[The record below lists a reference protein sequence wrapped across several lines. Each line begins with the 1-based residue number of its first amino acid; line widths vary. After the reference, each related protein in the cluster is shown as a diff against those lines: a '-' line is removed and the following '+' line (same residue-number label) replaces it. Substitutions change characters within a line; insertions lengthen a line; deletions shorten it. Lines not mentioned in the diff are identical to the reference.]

1 MAHMSSTLVPNF
13 LLILALASMLL
24 VGCTAGPAAPPSSST
39 AATESA
45 SPTPGA
51 GGSEPAGLAP
61 GESWL
66 VQGANAYVDGTSPVC
81 ADEDLLSNPD
91 SEFPG
96 VYLEQGPGMPDSWK
110 PGDEY
115 QVNGDGILLD
125 FGSGDYSG
133 SRFDGDDFTGIGTA
147 WETFGTFTFERDDE
161 GVITGGSGTGKTR
174 ILHENG
180 DVENLT
186 DSMTFTVS
194 IVDEPT
200 WCTIPVGE

>member
-1 MAHMSSTLVPNF
+1 M
-13 LLILALASMLL
+13 
-24 VGCTAGPAAPPSSST
+24 
-39 AATESA
+39 
-45 SPTPGA
+45 
-51 GGSEPAGLAP
+51 
-61 GESWL
+61 
-66 VQGANAYVDGTSPVC
+66 C

-96 VYLEQGPGMPDSWK
+96 IYLEQGPGMPDDWK
-110 PGDEY
+110 PGDLY
-115 QVNGDGILLD
+115 QVSSDGMLID
-125 FGSGDYSG
+125 FGAGTYNA
-133 SRFDGDDFTGIGTA
+133 SRFDGDDSMGIGTA
-147 WETFGTFTFERDDE
+147 WETFGRVTIDRDAQ

-194 IVDEPT
+194 IIDEPT